1 MAVLIEAISVV
12 IKAEVIEKRYPG
24 GWSAFA
30 ASPPNQTLCSD
41 GELTRTGFMNPS
53 DVEAFIDSLGQYDI
67 LYQKEGSA
75 RDVVVVDQM
84 RGLLL
89 SCPWIEFGHVNLDE
103 DPRQRVAACRLS
115 GGKSDKI
122 VTPEGWTFGRS
133 LSSSYGFVPSEYQ
146 TKSSAIVAPRGWPG
160 RVPQ

>member
-1 MAVLIEAISVV
+1 M
-12 IKAEVIEKRYPG
+12 
-24 GWSAFA
+24 
-30 ASPPNQTLCSD
+30 
-41 GELTRTGFMNPS
+41 
-53 DVEAFIDSLGQYDI
+53 GQYDI

-146 TKSSAIVAPRGWPG
+146 TKSLRLLRREDGLDVYLNQLTGEEVFVG
-160 RVPQ
+160 RTTAADRLG